1 MRKYNIQIEMD
12 GADGDAVMADPT
24 SLAEGTEDGE
34 NVRAI
39 EIELDPAPEA
49 GEPRESGEVAGWP
62 RPLL

>member
-1 MRKYNIQIEMD
+1 MD